1 MTEGFNVNPLNALF
15 LDLLADR
22 YDAEKRLV
30 LAMPAMAKTSSCKD
44 FRELIQRHFR
54 ETIEHTKKLETIFK
68 AFGAEVK
75 TGKCEGTMGLLEEC
89 DEIATDYKASPA
101 LNAALISC
109 AQKIEHYE
117 IASYGC
123 LAEWAAVLGN
133 KKASSLLREILAE
146 EKAADQA
153 LSFLARSSA
162 NDEALGERHKKNPPS
177 SRQIAKPIIRRGGLR
192 PRTFNRIHPVLM

>member
-1 MTEGFNVNPLNALF
+1 MNTLKTLF

-22 YDAEKRLV
+22 FDGEKRLI
-30 LAMPAMAKTSSCKD
+30 LAMPAMAKTSTCKD
-44 FRELIQRHFR
+44 FRELIQRHFK
-54 ETIEHTKKLETIFK
+54 ETIAHVKKLETVFK
-68 AFGAEVK
+68 LFDAEIEAR
-75 TGKCEGTMGLLEEC
+75 KCESTIGLLKEC
-89 DEIATDYKASPA
+89 EEIAAAYKSSPA

-109 AQKIEHYE
+109 AQKMEHYE

-123 LAEWAAVLGN
+123 LAEWAAALGN
-133 KKASSLLREILAE
+133 KEASSLLREILAE

-162 NDEALGERHKKNPPS
+162 NDEALGEGKGKSPKS
-177 SRQIAKPIIRRGGLR
+177 VGQITKPINRRSGNR

>member
-1 MTEGFNVNPLNALF
+1 MNPLKILF
-15 LDLLADR
+15 LDLLANR
-22 YDAEKRLV
+22 YDGEKRLI
-30 LAMPAMAKTSSCKD
+30 LAMPAMAKTSTCKD

-54 ETIEHTKKLETIFK
+54 ETIAHTKKLETVFK
-68 AFGAEVK
+68 SLDAEVK
-75 TGKCEGTMGLLEEC
+75 ARKCEATISLLKEC
-89 DEIATDYKASPA
+89 DEIAAGYKGSPA

-109 AQKIEHYE
+109 AQKMEHYE

-123 LAEWAAVLGN
+123 LAEWAAILGN
-133 KKASSLLREILAE
+133 KEASSLLREILAE

-162 NDEALGERHKKNPPS
+162 NDEALGEANGKRPQS
-177 SRQIAKPIIRRGGLR
+177 SRQITKPTNRRSGPR

>member
-1 MTEGFNVNPLNALF
+1 MNALNALF
-15 LDLLADR
+15 FDLLADR

-30 LAMPAMAKTSSCKD
+30 LAMPAMAKTSTSRD
-44 FRELIQRHFR
+44 FHQLIQRHFR
-54 ETIEHTKKLETIFK
+54 ETIAHTKKLEMVFK
-68 AFGAEVK
+68 SFGAEVK
-75 TGKCEGTMGLLEEC
+75 AGKCEATIGLLKEC
-89 DEIATDYKASPA
+89 DEMAAEYKGSPA

-109 AQKIEHYE
+109 AQKIEHFE

-133 KKASSLLREILAE
+133 KEASSLLREILSE

-153 LSFLARSSA
+153 LTFLARFSA
-162 NDEALGERHKKNPPS
+162 NDEAIGKSKVKGS
-177 SRQIAKPIIRRGGLR
+177 QASGQIRKPVTRLAGRR

>member
-1 MTEGFNVNPLNALF
+1 MNALNGLF

-22 YDAEKRLV
+22 YEAEKRLI
-30 LAMPAMAKTSSCKD
+30 LAMPAIAKTSSCKD
-44 FRELIQRHFR
+44 FRELMQRHFR
-54 ETIEHTKKLETIFK
+54 ETIGHAKKLETVFK
-68 AFGAEVK
+68 SFGAEARG
-75 TGKCEGTMGLLEEC
+75 GKCEATIGLLEES
-89 DEIATDYKASPA
+89 DKIAINYKGSPA

-109 AQKIEHYE
+109 AQKMEHYE

-133 KKASSLLREILAE
+133 KEASSLLREILAE

-162 NDEALGERHKKNPPS
+162 NDEAIGKLKGNGSQPS
-177 SRQIAKPIIRRGGLR
+177 GQIPKPVTRLAGSR